1 MESVLANFGSKGQK
15 NNLIINVEDLILK
28 TLNKFIGLTFLLC
41 LVFSSVL
48 LSNTTSNYFEKS
60 DSLKLL
66 EKYSLFSEY
75 HKNKDFESAIP
86 YGWEVLEMDPA
97 KFRKWIY
104 YKMEDA
110 VWYLHDSTDVSPEMK
125 ESIEDTIIYLY
136 DLAIE
141 HFPEEKAYF
150 ESHKAFILEGW
161 LDAPAEEI
169 IAEYE
174 KAIQDDVDMSSYYY
188 NRLGKLYIKNAS
200 DENDFKT
207 KALDLYTYLS
217 EREPDNPQW
226 PAELEGLVENIDQ
239 LVDLTKK
246 NWLNNKENLGK
257 AWKFVQMAIRAG
269 NYPEAIEGLEF
280 LVEKSPETVN
290 YWNQLATAYQKTDQ
304 LKNAEGALLN
314 LIEIDPDAKEHYLNL
329 GINYGKMGKLSKAR
343 KYYIKAS
350 AVGGSWALPIYYE
363 GSLYEKSA
371 RACNFDFETK
381 MVYQLAVDTYRKAVR
396 LDPSLT
402 DAKNR
407 IGALSTSV
415 PTQEDYFFRGYKSG
429 QVLPITGDCFAWIGK
444 SVTVP

>member
-1 MESVLANFGSKGQK
+1 LK
-15 NNLIINVEDLILK
+15 NNIKIFVAILFIIL
-28 TLNKFIGLTFLLC
+28 
-41 LVFSSVL
+41 FSTSKIY
-48 LSNTTSNYFEKS
+48 SNNFVSKPVDC
-60 DSLKLL
+60 DSLEVLKL
-66 EKYSLFSEY
+66 YSLFSEY
-75 HKNKDFESAIP
+75 HKNKDFASALP
-86 YGWEVLEMDPA
+86 YGWQVLECDA
-97 KFRKWIY
+97 NKFRKWIY

-110 VWYLHDSTDVSPEMK
+110 LWYLHDSTDVSPEMK
-125 ESIEDTIIYLY
+125 ESTEDTIIYLY
-136 DLAIE
+136 DLAME

-161 LDAPAEEI
+161 FHAPAEEI

-174 KAIQDDVDMSSYYY
+174 KAIKDDIEISSYYY
-188 NRLGKLYIKNAS
+188 NRLGKLYIKNIS
-200 DENDFKT
+200 DENDYKT

-239 LVDLTKK
+239 LVELTKK

-304 LKNAEGALLN
+304 LNNCENALLK
-314 LIEIDPDAKEHYLNL
+314 LIEIDPDAQEHYLNL
-329 GINYGKMGKLSKAR
+329 GIVYSDMGKLSKAR
-343 KYYIKAS
+343 RYYVNAS
-350 AVGGSWALPIYYE
+350 EVGGGWALPIYYE
-363 GSLYEKSA
+363 GFLYEKSA
-371 RACNFDFETK
+371 RACNFDFDTK

-396 LDPSLT
+396 MDPSLT
-402 DAKNR
+402 QAKER

-429 QVLPITGDCFAWIGK
+429 EVLPIAGDCFTWIRK
-444 SVTVP
+444 SVAVP